1 MALCRKLLYSEH
13 ARTSGLVP
21 NMAFPVLAVRLGG
34 AEVLFGFQRRLTT
47 RGFLAA
53 GATLDDD
60 AAAALGFL
68 DIWIAADNATSF
80 EGPPEAS
87 LPRLE
92 GVSVDAVVRPGTRG
106 YALITRREPLQ
117 ALRSRRH
124 VVRVVLIVPL
134 EVDLFDGWDTQVLL
148 VHAVSAGVRLG

>member
-1 MALCRKLLYSEH
+1 
-13 ARTSGLVP
+13 
-21 NMAFPVLAVRLGG
+21 MAFPVLAVRLGG
-34 AEVLFGFQRRLTT
+34 AEVLFSFQLRITT
-47 RGFLAA
+47 RSLLDA
-53 GATLDDD
+53 GAALDDD
-60 AAAALGFL
+60 AAAVAIGFL

-106 YALITRREPLQ
+106 QALITRREPLQ
-117 ALRSRRH
+117 ALRSRGC

-134 EVDLFDGWDTQVLL
+134 EVDLFDGWDT
-148 VHAVSAGVRLG
+148 